1 MTTVGASPLLRSGLF
16 RYRMR
21 AAGTAVAITA
31 LTVAGLGAVAPASS
45 APDQS
50 CPTAYPVGQLAR
62 GQAVHGLTVS
72 QGTTPEAFTGQV
84 IGVIDDGIALD
95 LDMIMVRLSSAEI
108 DRVGGIW
115 AGMSGSPVYAAD
127 GRLIG
132 AVAYGLAFGASPVA
146 GVTPAADMQELLSV
160 AATDDQARSTLRAA
174 GQADDVD
181 IPRTIERRLVSSGA
195 ARPAEVEGGMSRL
208 PLPLGISGMVGK
220 DRLNRAAK
228 ALDLDD
234 VKVFRAG
241 AASADAPATDATA
254 AGIVA
259 GGNLAASLSYGDLS
273 AMAVGTVTAVCGDEV
288 LAFGHPMS
296 FTGPST
302 LTMHPADAVFIQEES
317 LGAPFK
323 VANPGAPVG
332 GIEQDRLAGLLG
344 TTGQAAVPDTT
355 DVVSQVA
362 VVGGKSRHGETHI
375 SVPAAV
381 PDIAAFHLLAN
392 QDRVFDG
399 ITGGSSEVSWTV
411 SGTRADGSP
420 FSYSRSDRYAD
431 RFDASFAPTFDL
443 FDQLWQL
450 QNNGVE
456 EIRFTT
462 IDERSLMS
470 RDFTAFTLAKVQI
483 RAGGRWRP
491 LRTDRVLTLRAG
503 SIQRFRVTLTS
514 AQLANQKLR
523 LDLRVPRNAARKF
536 GFLEILGGNSFFGE
550 GGFEEGPAPTA
561 TDFDKLLRRLER
573 APRNDDVLA
582 NLNLFRRNGS
592 LIKQSVRKPAAAVVD
607 GGVTVEVRV
616 RRAR

>member
-1 MTTVGASPLLRSGLF
+1 MTAVGASPLLRSGLF

-50 CPTAYPVGQLAR
+50 CPTAFPVGQLAR

-72 QGTTPEAFTGQV
+72 QGTTPESFTGEV

-95 LDMIMVRLSSAEI
+95 LDMIMVRLSSPEI

-160 AATDDQARSTLRAA
+160 ATTDSQARSTLRSAA
-174 GQADDVD
+174 QADDVD
-181 IPRTIERRLVSSGA
+181 IPRTIERRLVSTGA
-195 ARPAEVEGGMSRL
+195 TRPAEVDGGMSRL

-241 AASADAPATDATA
+241 AVSADTPVPDATA
-254 AGIVA
+254 AGIVP

-302 LTMHPADAVFIQEES
+302 LTMHSADAVFIQEES

-381 PDIAAFHLLAN
+381 PDLAAFHLLAN

-483 RAGGRWRP
+483 RAGGKWRP

-514 AQLANQKLR
+514 AQLANQKVR
-523 LDLRVPRNAARKF
+523 LDLRVPRSAARKF
-536 GFLEILGGNSFFGE
+536 GFLEILGGNSFFGG